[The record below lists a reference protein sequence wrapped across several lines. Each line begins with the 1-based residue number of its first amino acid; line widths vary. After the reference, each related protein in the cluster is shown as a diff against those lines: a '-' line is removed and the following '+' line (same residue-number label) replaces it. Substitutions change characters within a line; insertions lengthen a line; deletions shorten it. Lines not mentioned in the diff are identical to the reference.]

1 MGKLIALLLL
11 CSTAYA
17 QVPVQDVQDAPEYH
31 PSADLAQWF
40 ESLKRPD
47 FDPSKESVSS
57 CCDAGDAYPINILQ
71 EASIGGG
78 IEDGIAEV
86 TDTSARVVVRP
97 DGSRKY
103 RFKWPGPTQF
113 KFAGKKITR
122 EKDGNP
128 TPTAWVFY
136 SVFRNYVYCV
146 VPLPP
151 GS

>member
-11 CSTAYA
+11 STAYA
-17 QVPVQDVQDAPEYH
+17 QVPVQSVQDAPEYH
-31 PSADLAQWF
+31 PSQDLANWF
-40 ESLKRPD
+40 EAFKRPD
-47 FDPSKESVSS
+47 FDPSVSSVIS
-57 CCDAGDAYPINILQ
+57 CCDSGDAYPIIILQ
-71 EASIGGG
+71 EATIGGG
-78 IEDGIAEV
+78 QEDGIAQV
-86 TDTSARVVVRP
+86 TDTSARIVVRP

-103 RFKWPGPTQF
+103 RSPWNGPNPF

-122 EKDGNP
+122 EMDGNP

-136 SVFRNYVYCV
+136 SVLTRYIYCI